1 MGYNIK
7 VDHSKFDKAANAIET
22 YNSTLSKKMGS
33 ANQTVT
39 GLLSSWK
46 GIDASSYKTKWDALD
61 ETGSVYYKM
70 RKSLDSYAK
79 FLRTAGNKYK
89 TAQANAINRAKKLPK
104 W

>member
-7 VDHSKFDKAANAIET
+7 VDHSKFDKAANAIES
-22 YNSTLSKKMGS
+22 YNGTLKTKMGN

-46 GIDASSYKTKWDALD
+46 GIDARAYKTKWDALD
-61 ETGSVYYKM
+61 ENGSVYYKM
-70 RKSLDSYAK
+70 RKSLDSYAE
-79 FLRTAGNKYK
+79 FLRSAGNKYK
-89 TAQANAINRAKKLPK
+89 TAQANAVNRANKLPK